1 MGQASDHPPT
11 PLIDVSPLLS
21 ITPLRLQ
28 VGELAS
34 APPDVRAVVQEKHDD
49 TVFTHRDIYNA
60 RALINRET
68 LGGHTPT
75 AALLKLFA
83 EKEIPYL
90 VKWADDEPN
99 RLVGL
104 VWTFPY
110 CVQMWKRFP
119 KVVGFDITYNTN
131 RFKLPLFQATGQTCL
146 RTVFSVAFGL
156 IDNERK
162 EGFWFLTKSMQL
174 ARQHSIRE
182 PDVIITDFDK
192 QMKAALNEAFPD
204 VQQQLCIHHINSN
217 VLLKSKQKWV
227 DPHGEG
233 TASDT
238 SDDNMSINEELAEL
252 SAEDREFVQD
262 SIKEKMPHSYRGVLM
277 MRRLVVFAE
286 TEATHDRAW
295 KDLCGEYDDQ
305 RAILHYHGTY
315 MPFRRQWARCFIRK
329 YRNFGI

>member
-1 MGQASDHPPT
+1 MRSLWERANGCCVNTIIRSTVNITMGQASDHPPT

-21 ITPLRLQ
+21 KTPMRLQ

-60 RALINRET
+60 RALINREK

-75 AALLKLFA
+75 AALLKLFD

-110 CVQMWKRFP
+110 CLQMWKQFP
-119 KVVGFDITYNTN
+119 KVVG
-131 RFKLPLFQATGQTCL
+131 FKLPLFQATGQTCL
-146 RTVFSVAFGL
+146 GTVFNVAFGL

-162 EGFWFLTKSMQL
+162 EGFWFLTKSIRQL
-174 ARQHSIRE
+174 PRQHSIRE
-182 PDVIITDFDK
+182 PDVVITDFDK
-192 QMKAALNEAFPD
+192 QMKAVLSEVFPD

-217 VLLKSKQKWV
+217 VLLNRSRSGLIHILKA
-227 DPHGEG
+227 PRRTRAMTICRH
-233 TASDT
+233 
-238 SDDNMSINEELAEL
+238 
-252 SAEDREFVQD
+252 
-262 SIKEKMPHSYRGVLM
+262 
-277 MRRLVVFAE
+277 MRS
-286 TEATHDRAW
+286 W
-295 KDLCGEYDDQ
+295 
-305 RAILHYHGTY
+305 
-315 MPFRRQWARCFIRK
+315 PS
-329 YRNFGI
+329 